1 MMRVNKNIFYY
12 LSCLILFSF
21 TQCNKNSLFKS
32 DNAFGLP
39 NASENGSRVFAC
51 RLDGQ
56 NRIAIGDIIAQNA
69 LVSADSVSV
78 FAAFAAQGYTERIKI
93 AIYGTVQIN
102 HAYKVDDTLH
112 CKFLFSSDST
122 CQGHSTR
129 FTTVFSA
136 YGSIVFTRID
146 SIAKIVSG
154 TFDFKVPMPDC
165 DTLSFTY
172 GRFDVLY

>member
-1 MMRVNKNIFYY
+1 MKSIIYY
-12 LSCLILFSF
+12 LSCLVLFSF
-21 TQCNKNSLFKS
+21 TQCKKSSMQGS

-39 NASENGSRVFAC
+39 NTSENGSRVFAC
-51 RLDGQ
+51 RLDGV
-56 NRIAIGDIIAQNA
+56 NRIATGNINAQNA

-78 FAAFAAQGYTERIKI
+78 FAGFAGPEYTERLKI
-93 AIYGTVQIN
+93 AIYGLVQIN

-112 CKFLFSSDST
+112 CKFLYSSDST
-122 CQGHSTR
+122 CKGNSTN

-146 SIAKIVSG
+146 LIAKIVSG
-154 TFDFKVPMPDC
+154 KFEFKVPMPGC
-165 DTLSFTY
+165 DTLNFTY